1 MQFDLVGPIEQIET
15 IAAGRG
21 VKVRFFLRKIYGRG
35 RWRKLKG
42 IAMVRLRNGQLRRV
56 ELHWYEAHGR
66 QTGSQDQALRG
77 HAMKPPTKPFA
88 LCLDNEGN
96 EASLIV
102 GKVYRIVR
110 DARAAK
116 DDLVRIIDESGE
128 DYLFDKTYFAF
139 VDFPQAVRKKLLALQ
154 RAS

>member
-1 MQFDLVGPIEQIET
+1 
-15 IAAGRG
+15 
-21 VKVRFFLRKIYGRG
+21 
-35 RWRKLKG
+35 
-42 IAMVRLRNGQLRRV
+42 
-56 ELHWYEAHGR
+56 
-66 QTGSQDQALRG
+66 
-77 HAMKPPTKPFA
+77 MKASKPFA
-88 LCLDNEGN
+88 LCLDNAGN

-128 DYLFDKTYFAF
+128 DYLFDKAQFVF
-139 VDFPQAVRKKLLALQ
+139 VDFPEAVRKKLLALQ